1 MKGELFG
8 TENLFRFKE
17 NGGFLDDIWAQ
28 PKTGRKDDSSGLKF
42 HESAKL
48 TEMLLKVGDDDIQKS
63 DENEEITKIQ
73 AMSGKVDSPD
83 KPEKVGKIK
92 RKYNPLDTDE
102 SDSDDENS
110 ANEEPL
116 EGKVR
121 AVNHGDLLR
130 SDKGGAAIMDGEDGF
145 DEEMGGCTQA
155 AYAIYENVK
164 DVLGDDE
171 EDEDDN
177 NNNNNDDDTSNQ
189 QDVPIVSVKSEF
201 NKDKAKSSTVA
212 TPVDTIDTKPTSESM
227 TKTENTPTHDTT
239 KTNALKSAPENN
251 VERDY
256 AAKTNEPK
264 TTPEN
269 NIERDYAAKTNEP
282 KTTPE
287 NNIERDYAAKT
298 NEPKTTPENNIEKD
312 CATKTSEPKTTSE
325 NNIEKECATKTNE
338 PKTKTII
345 NIDEDQVAKSNAS
358 TSANVIMSV
367 TKTDAPKRKP
377 VNNIKNGNQ
386 TKRKILLMGLHDVD
400 NAPTEFDKS
409 DFAIPAYGKKKKKK
423 KKKKGKK
430 GV

>member
-28 PKTGRKDDSSGLKF
+28 PKTGRKDDSSELKF
-42 HESAKL
+42 HESTKL
-48 TEMLLKVGDDDIQKS
+48 TEMLLKVGDDDVQKS
-63 DENEEITKIQ
+63 EEEKQIALISL
-73 AMSGKVDSPD
+73 SGKADSPN
-83 KPEKVGKIK
+83 KLPEKVGKIN

-102 SDSDDENS
+102 SDSDDDNS

-164 DVLGDDE
+164 DVLGDEE
-171 EDEDDN
+171 EDEDDY
-177 NNNNNDDDTSNQ
+177 NNNNNDDDDDDDTSNQ
-189 QDVPIVSVKSEF
+189 HDLPTVSVKSEF
-201 NKDKAKSSTVA
+201 SKDKVKSSIVA
-212 TPVDTIDTKPTSESM
+212 TPVGILSDTMNYSDTKHTTESM
-227 TKTENTPTHDTT
+227 TKVDNAPTCHT
-239 KTNALKSAPENN
+239 
-251 VERDY
+251 
-256 AAKTNEPK
+256 
-264 TTPEN
+264 
-269 NIERDYAAKTNEP
+269 
-282 KTTPE
+282 
-287 NNIERDYAAKT
+287 AKT

-312 CATKTSEPKTTSE
+312 CCATKINAPKSTPEIS
-325 NNIEKECATKTNE
+325 IEKDCAIKTNE

-358 TSANVIMSV
+358 TSANIIMSV

-377 VNNIKNGNQ
+377 VDNTKSGNQ

-400 NAPTEFDKS
+400 NAPTEFSKS
-409 DFAIPAYGKKKKKK
+409 DFAIPAYGRKKKK

>member
-1 MKGELFG
+1 
-8 TENLFRFKE
+8 
-17 NGGFLDDIWAQ
+17 
-28 PKTGRKDDSSGLKF
+28 
-42 HESAKL
+42 
-48 TEMLLKVGDDDIQKS
+48 VGDDDVQKS
-63 DENEEITKIQ
+63 EEEKQIALISL
-73 AMSGKVDSPD
+73 SGKADSPN
-83 KPEKVGKIK
+83 KLPEKVGKIN

-102 SDSDDENS
+102 SDSDDDNS

-269 NIERDYAAKTNEP
+269 NIE
-282 KTTPE
+282 
-287 NNIERDYAAKT
+287 
-298 NEPKTTPENNIEKD
+298 KD

>member
-17 NGGFLDDIWAQ
+17 NGSFLDDIWGQ
-28 PKTGRKDDSSGLKF
+28 PKTGRKDDSSELKF
-42 HESAKL
+42 HESTTL

-63 DENEEITKIQ
+63 EEEKQIALISL
-73 AMSGKVDSPD
+73 SGKADSPN
-83 KPEKVGKIK
+83 KPPEQVGKIN
-92 RKYNPLDTDE
+92 RKYNPLDTDK

-177 NNNNNDDDTSNQ
+177 NYNNNDDDDDTSNQ
-189 QDVPIVSVKSEF
+189 QGLPTVPVKSEF
-201 NKDKAKSSTVA
+201 SKDKAKSSIVA
-212 TPVDTIDTKPTSESM
+212 TPVGTSTDTMNYSDTKPTSESI
-227 TKTENTPTHDTT
+227 TKVENTPTY
-239 KTNALKSAPENN
+239 N
-251 VERDY
+251 

-264 TTPEN
+264 TTPES
-269 NIERDYAAKTNEP
+269 NIEKDCATKTNEP

-287 NNIERDYAAKT
+287 DKVEEDCATKINA
-298 NEPKTTPENNIEKD
+298 PKSTPQNNIEKD
-312 CATKTSEPKTTSE
+312 
-325 NNIEKECATKTNE
+325 CATKTNE

-345 NIDEDQVAKSNAS
+345 CIDEDQVAKTNAS
-358 TSANVIMSV
+358 TSANIIMSV
-367 TKTDAPKRKP
+367 TKTNAPKRKP
-377 VNNIKNGNQ
+377 VDNPKSGNQ

-400 NAPTEFDKS
+400 NAPTEFSKS

-423 KKKKGKK
+423 KKKGKK